1 MNIKDKILEKFKNN
15 KELSQNFIW
24 RIFQTGGK
32 EGVSL
37 IIFLVATYF
46 LSKEEMG
53 VYNYVFAS
61 LNLLVIFADFGIS
74 TATSKY
80 VAEYNTVNKDRLK
93 KVLFNTI
100 TVVFAIASIVSIL
113 VIFAGDKWFGD
124 YNKYVLYTLPI
135 IFFSP
140 ISSLYDGI
148 YRGLKR
154 FKKLA
159 VSSLSVGGIVLVLA
173 GILIPRFGLT
183 GALISQ
189 DIMYILLFI
198 VLACGYKN
206 IELKYDKKVISDIF
220 KYSLAFGVATLGYYL
235 FSKVNIVILGKYNFI
250 EEIATYELLNKIFN
264 VYLLPFTILGQ
275 VLAPYTTELFALKK
289 YKKVRSQYFKSSKY
303 LLILSA
309 IFVPLTMILTR
320 FLIKWF
326 FPQYDNELLVMLLL
340 PVSLTYAK
348 SVYSG
353 PINAGYIVATG
364 DAGIMTIQNIIS
376 GGLNVV
382 LSIFAIEKYGYMG
395 VIWTTLIVQ
404 FVSLLVLQLIYM
416 KRLKKYAET

>member
-1 MNIKDKILEKFKNN
+1 MRIKDQILEKFKNN
-15 KELSQNFIW
+15 GDLSKNFLW
-24 RIFQTGGK
+24 RILQTGGK

-37 IIFLVATYF
+37 VVFLVATYF
-46 LSKEEMG
+46 LTKEDMG

-80 VAEYNTVNKDRLK
+80 VAEYNTVDKEKLK
-93 KVLFNTI
+93 KVLFNTVI
-100 TVVFAIASIVSIL
+100 VVFGIASIISIAIIL
-113 VIFAGDKWFGD
+113 FGEKWFGE
-124 YNKYVLYTLPI
+124 YYKYILYTLPI

-154 FKKLA
+154 FKRLA
-159 VSSLSVGGIVLVLA
+159 VSALSVGGITLVA
-173 GILIPRFGLT
+173 VGILVPKYGLT
-183 GALISQ
+183 GALITQ
-189 DIMYILLFI
+189 DLMYFLLFV
-198 VLACGYKN
+198 VLAFGYKGAKF
-206 IELKYDKKVISDIF
+206 EFDKKVISDIS
-220 KYSLAFGVATLGYYL
+220 KYSLAFGIATLGYYM
-235 FSKVNIVILGKYNFI
+235 FSKVNIVILGRYDFL

-289 YKKVRSQYFKSSKY
+289 YKKVKGQYFKASKW
-303 LLILSA
+303 LMFISLIF
-309 IFVPLTMILTR
+309 IPVTFFLTR

-326 FPQYDNELLVMLLL
+326 LPQYDNELLMLLLL
-340 PVSLTYAK
+340 PVALTYAK
-348 SVYSG
+348 SVYSA

-364 DAGIMTIQNIIS
+364 DAGIMTIQNIVS
-376 GGLNVV
+376 GALNVV

-395 VIWTTLIVQ
+395 LIWTSFAVQTISLI
-404 FVSLLVLQLIYM
+404 VLQLIYM
-416 KRLKKYAET
+416 KRLKKYAQS